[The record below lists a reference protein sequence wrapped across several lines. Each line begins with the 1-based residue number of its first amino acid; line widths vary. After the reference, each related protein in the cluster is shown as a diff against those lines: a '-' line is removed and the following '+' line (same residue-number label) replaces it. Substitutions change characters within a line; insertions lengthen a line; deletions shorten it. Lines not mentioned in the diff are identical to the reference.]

1 MRLLILAPLLVL
13 LVLFAL
19 SNMEQV
25 KLGLW
30 PTDFVVELP
39 LSIAMLGGMAVA
51 FLAGGMLVWINEL
64 GQRRRARQ
72 AEHTVK
78 LLEAQ
83 IAEFRASQRHITA
96 PPPS

>member
-1 MRLLILAPLLVL
+1 MRLVILVPFLVL

-19 SNMEQV
+19 SNTQPV

-30 PTDFVVELP
+30 PTDFAVELP

-83 IAEFRASQRHITA
+83 IAEFRAGQRHATV
-96 PPPS
+96 PPPG